1 MNLWE
6 LSEICQDVAEE
17 INNEIS
23 ECKGSMKNTT
33 IRNVAI
39 RSVMRIL
46 DAWQLGFRDRND
58 ILSWLKNEYV
68 LDF

>member
-1 MNLWE
+1 
-6 LSEICQDVAEE
+6 
-17 INNEIS
+17 
-23 ECKGSMKNTT
+23 MKNTT

-58 ILSWLKNEYV
+58 ILSWLKKEYG
-68 LDF
+68 LDL